1 MADQLWHVGIDI
13 DQTVGK
19 FQRVRGG
26 ETDTVNAINSRHH
39 RDQLGQV
46 TDGAVVFG
54 TAISVDVLPQQIDF
68 PYPFLRQP
76 EALSNHIIHGP
87 ADLGAPGVRHD
98 AVGAVFVAPLH
109 DGNKRGRAIHTWL
122 GQTVKL
128 LNLRESYIHHGNVVC
143 FAGVDHLRQAVQS
156 LRAKHHIDLGC
167 APANFFTFLT
177 GHTATDTDDQVRVF
191 LFQLAPATEL
201 MEQFFLGFF
210 PHRTGVD
217 QQDIRLFGV
226 ISQLQGMS
234 LTEQVCHTGRI
245 VLVHL
250 ATMGLDIQFFAHFT
264 LYWLVWAQPE
274 SSLLTN

>member
-1 MADQLWHVGIDI
+1 MADQLWYVGIDI

-46 TDGAVVFG
+46 TDAAVVLG
-54 TAISVDVLPQQIDF
+54 TAISVDVLPQQVNF
-68 PYPFLRQP
+68 PHPFLRQP
-76 EALSNHIIHGP
+76 KTLGNDIIHGP
-87 ADLGAPGVRHD
+87 ADLGAPGIRHD
-98 AVGAVFVAPLH
+98 AVGAVLVTPFH
-109 DGNKRGRAIHTWL
+109 DGNERGRAIHTRL

-128 LNLRESYIHHGNVVC
+128 LNLREGDIHHGNVVC
-143 FAGVDHLRQAVQS
+143 LAGVDHLRQTVQR
-156 LRAKHHIDLGC
+156 LRAKHHIDLGRT
-167 APANFFTFLT
+167 PANLFTFLA
-177 GHTATDTDDQVRVF
+177 GHTTADTDDQVWVF

-217 QQDIRLFGV
+217 QQDIGFFGV
-226 ISQLQGMS
+226 ISQLQGMR
-234 LTEQVCHTGRI
+234 LTEQIGHAGRI

-250 ATMGLDIQFFAHFT
+250 ATVGFDIQFFAHFT
-264 LYWLVWAQPE
+264 LLACA
-274 SSLLTN
+274 